1 MTPLPAPALRRARR
15 TVRLGLGLA
24 LAVTLF
30 ADMAVLTVPLYDM
43 QLYDRVLLSRNMD
56 TVAMLSVACGAGLL
70 IYGVLEYLRSATL
83 VAIADRVGRALHVPV
98 LEAAIRRSMDGDAA
112 AGAEAMRDLNEIRSF
127 LSSGAV
133 ATPLDA
139 LCAPVLLA
147 VMFLLHPA
155 FGWLG
160 VAGIALLT
168 IVGIVSD
175 LLARPATIMAA
186 EERSRAG
193 NQLAAGLREPELIEG
208 LGMFPAL
215 VRRWAHRQ
223 AEALE
228 AMRRA
233 GERSRKLSAI
243 AKIARL
249 VMQAGVI
256 TVGVLLVLSRQAS
269 PGSLMGA
276 NLLLGKV
283 LGPFDAWSPAGAA
296 GSRPAPP
303 GGASRPCSPAR
314 PASPQTPIP

>member
-1 MTPLPAPALRRARR
+1 
-15 TVRLGLGLA
+15 
-24 LAVTLF
+24 
-30 ADMAVLTVPLYDM
+30 
-43 QLYDRVLLSRNMD
+43 
-56 TVAMLSVACGAGLL
+56 
-70 IYGVLEYLRSATL
+70 
-83 VAIADRVGRALHVPV
+83 
-98 LEAAIRRSMDGDAA
+98 MDGDAA

-139 LCAPVLLA
+139 VCAPVLLA

-243 AKIARL
+243 VKIARL

-256 TVGVLLVLSRQAS
+256 TLGVLLVLSRQAS

-283 LGPFDAWSPAGAA
+283 LGPFDALVSSWRRWIEAGAA
-296 GSRPAPP
+296 WGRIAALLSCAPGVSADTDTVTGETGLVLHEASFREPKSGRVLLRDISCACLP
-303 GGASRPCSPAR
+303 GRR
-314 PASPQTPIP
+314 RR